1 MYNITTETLGEFL
14 FFQGINFDIIP
25 ERVRIVFAVLFVII
39 MILATIL
46 NSIILYVLITKRKL
60 WKPSNAVL
68 SPLLWNTLI
77 LLLAILPL
85 TLLKISFKLVR
96 TNRDAVAIQS
106 YLTFS
111 YIWLHF
117 CTVMHIALNRARII
131 RKNSPK
137 LYQRYHWVDIV
148 ILIIAPIWS
157 ALAPLLMFLIYK
169 HLGKKGFVIYTFLE
183 FSFMSCAAI
192 ASYWVIIRKVK
203 KSTHILKRFMQG
215 YNFQNQQDNRLHKVK
230 QAVNL
235 TIGGYLLTITL
246 FVCFCIIDVYNLY
259 NKNFMRKNQLF
270 VNIFRAISEM
280 TLFLSSIINPCIY
293 FYTQSDIQQEIKN
306 LWLVRRILNAIQS
319 LK

>member
-1 MYNITTETLGEFL
+1 MYNITTETLREFL
-14 FFQGINFDIIP
+14 FFQGINFEIIP
-25 ERVRIVFAVLFVII
+25 RRVRIVFAVFYVII
-39 MILATIL
+39 MISATLL
-46 NSIILYVLITKRKL
+46 NSAILYVLVTKRKL
-60 WKPSNAVL
+60 RKPSNIVL
-68 SPLLWNTLI
+68 SPLLWNSLI

-96 TNRDAVAIQS
+96 TNRDAVAVQS

-117 CTVMHIALNRARII
+117 CTVMHIAFNRARII

-137 LYQRYHWVDIV
+137 HYQRYYWVDIV

-169 HLGKKGFVIYTFLE
+169 HLGKKGVVIYTFLE
-183 FSFMSCAAI
+183 FSFMSFAAI
-192 ASYWVIIRKVK
+192 VSYWIIICKVK
-203 KSTHILKRFMQG
+203 KSTHVLRRFMQG
-215 YNFQNQQDNRLHKVK
+215 YHVQHQQDNRLHKVK

-246 FVCFCIIDVYNLY
+246 FLCFCIIDVYNLY
-259 NKNFMRKNQLF
+259 NEAFMRKNQLF

-280 TLFLSSIINPCIY
+280 SLFLSSIINPCIY
-293 FYTQSDIQQEIKN
+293 FYTQSDIREEIKK
-306 LWLVRRILNAIQS
+306 LWLVRRILNVIYS
-319 LK
+319 Y